1 MLILFDLDGTLI
13 SSYMDH
19 PDRKYHRWQPLP
31 GRRELLAQ
39 LRTEGHQLGIVTNQ
53 GGVGLGFVT
62 QSAFYRKLQLVLEAL
77 DLPAD
82 LPVAVCF
89 AHSQAP
95 HKQHRSPDQLARR
108 KPNPDMLTELAHQ
121 FAGQAAQGI
130 LYVGDRPEDR
140 QAARAAGA
148 DFAHTD
154 DFFDSP

>member
-13 SSYMDH
+13 SAYMDN
-19 PDRKYHRWQPLP
+19 PDRQYHRWQILS

-39 LRTEGHQLGIVTNQ
+39 LQMEGHQLGIATNQ

-62 QSAFYRKLQLVLEAL
+62 QTAFYRKIQLVLETL
-77 DLPAD
+77 ELPTD

-89 AHSQAP
+89 AHPNAP
-95 HKQHRSPDQLARR
+95 RKHYRLPDQLARR
-108 KPNPDMLTELAHQ
+108 KPNPGMILELANTYSE
-121 FAGQAAQGI
+121 QASQGV

-148 DFAHTD
+148 DFTHAD
-154 DFFDSP
+154 DFFA

>member
-19 PDRKYHRWQPLP
+19 PDRQYHRWQLLN

-62 QSAFYRKLQLVLEAL
+62 QTAFYRKIHLVLEAL
-77 DLPAD
+77 ELPTD
-82 LPVAVCF
+82 LPVSVCF
-89 AHSQAP
+89 AHPNAP
-95 HKQHRSPDQLARR
+95 RKQYRSPDQLARR
-108 KPNPDMLTELAHQ
+108 KPNPGMILELASA
-121 FAGQAAQGI
+121 FSEQAASGI

-148 DFAHTD
+148 DFACAD
-154 DFFDSP
+154 DFFG